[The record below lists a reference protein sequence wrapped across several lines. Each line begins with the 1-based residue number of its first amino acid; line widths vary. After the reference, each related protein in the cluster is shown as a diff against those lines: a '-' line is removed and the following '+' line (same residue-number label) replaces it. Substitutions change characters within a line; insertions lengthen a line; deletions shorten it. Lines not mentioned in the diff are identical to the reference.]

1 MNYQSTS
8 SKKEKPISQ
17 IVEEYLVD
25 GRSVDLDFLS
35 DKGHDVRN
43 LSIII
48 GRLKKKYPYIETSS
62 KVSRAGKSISVYSMP
77 M

>member
-1 MNYQSTS
+1 MYEN
-8 SKKEKPISQ
+8 SKKEKPFSQ
-17 IVEEYLVD
+17 IVEKYLIE

-35 DKGHDVRN
+35 DNGHDVRN

-48 GRLKKKYPYIETSS
+48 GRLKKKYPYIEISS
-62 KVSRAGKSISVYSMP
+62 KVNRNGKSMSVYSMP

>member
-1 MNYQSTS
+1 MNYQPNL

-25 GRSVDLDFLS
+25 GKSVDLDFLS

-48 GRLKKKYPYIETSS
+48 KRLKNKYPYIKTSS